1 MFKKIKLGFIKL
13 ENSVIGS
20 SDHTLT
26 DRQILLIQ
34 DIKNLS
40 SKQSLVG
47 SLFFIQIIF
56 VPVNKCKYICVYMG
70 KKYNLTMYIKLGDVM
85 GLWFLVGRQNKNVKR
100 LQPLFVFLSF
110 FFFKLSSSVVFSKDE
125 GSIER
130 TDTY

>member
-1 MFKKIKLGFIKL
+1 MFKNIKLGFIKL

-26 DRQILLIQ
+26 DGQILLIQ

-56 VPVNKCKYICVYMG
+56 VPVNKCKYICIYGEKIQFDNVHKTRWRNG
-70 KKYNLTMYIKLGDVM
+70 AVVLG
-85 GLWFLVGRQNKNVKR
+85 REAK
-100 LQPLFVFLSF
+100 
-110 FFFKLSSSVVFSKDE
+110 
-125 GSIER
+125 
-130 TDTY
+130 